1 MPRRRRTKFHAANLY
16 SNVEIQCKN
25 ERFVVRLAAIYL
37 RKILQYRPVLDRETL
52 EFTSWVL
59 GPLKDELI
67 VHLSQEIPHKIQED
81 FHDDINEV
89 EDDIDYAHAIM
100 GAIYKSPKAL
110 QRNLLRKAVSLLST
124 RINDLTYRGL
134 SDIDKT
140 LRNFTKMF
148 GLTDL
153 ESELCGFLFCC
164 TTIDN
169 FESYFVD
176 HLKCNTL
183 LKRRY
188 LEAILQCG
196 KNKLKHILSG
206 NMAALEMIENS
217 SGIFRL
223 ADDYIDFFDY
233 RENLVQNKKL
243 YRKIL
248 GKTLPLDY
256 HLIDPAQTDHLTKLL
271 KAKGNT
277 PTSILLYGPPGTG
290 KTTFA
295 KSLIQSAGL
304 MGYEVVQGTDNE
316 GGKRRAAI
324 VACLNMTQSSDN
336 SVVVIDEADSVLN
349 TESSWLSRGETLD
362 KGWLNQLLEKPGTKT
377 IWITN
382 QIDQI
387 ESSVCRRFAF
397 SLFFKPFNRRQRIQL
412 WGNIIKKNRVK
423 RFFLQNV
430 VERLASQHKL
440 SAGIIDL
447 AVQKATQIKPDG
459 KKDFVKAVELGLYSH
474 TSLLNGGEKNVD
486 KEKIEKNYS
495 LEGLNIQGDINAVVT
510 QLERFDSFLRKDAPG
525 KILNMNLLFYGPPGT
540 GKSELARYLANHLDR
555 EIICKRTSDLQSK
568 WVGESEKLIKDSFAE
583 AEREE
588 SILVIDEADSLLFS
602 RDRATKSWE
611 ISFTNEFLTQMERF
625 RGILVCT
632 TNRLKDLDMASIRR
646 FNHKIDFD
654 YLTPE
659 GNTIFYKKM
668 LSPLIFMPVTELD
681 RQAIKGI
688 AMLSPGDFKT
698 VRDRFSFYPEDEI
711 SNNILINAL
720 QEESRIKTIHL
731 DKRAIGF

>member
-1 MPRRRRTKFHAANLY
+1 MPRRHRTKFQGEKQY
-16 SNVEIQCKN
+16 SNVEIQDKN
-25 ERFVVRLAAIYL
+25 ERYVVRAAAINL
-37 RKILQYRPVLDRETL
+37 GRILQSRPVLDRETL

-59 GPLKDELI
+59 GPFKEELI
-67 VHLSQEIPHKIQED
+67 VHINKELPQKIQKE
-81 FHDDINEV
+81 FQDDINED
-89 EDDIDYAHAIM
+89 EDDNDYARSILRAIL
-100 GAIYKSPKAL
+100 KSPKAL
-110 QRNLLRKAVSLLST
+110 GRNLQKKMVSLLSD
-124 RINDLTYRGL
+124 RLKDLAYRGL
-134 SDIDKT
+134 SDIEKT
-140 LRNFTKMF
+140 LGNFTKMF

-188 LEAILQCG
+188 LEVILQCG

-206 NMAALEMIENS
+206 NMATLEMIENS

-223 ADDYIDFFDY
+223 SDDYLEFFDY
-233 RENLVQNKKL
+233 QENHVQNKKL
-243 YRKIL
+243 YRKVS
-248 GKTLPLDY
+248 GKPLPLDY
-256 HLIDPAQTDHLTKLL
+256 HLIDPAQTDHLIKLL
-271 KAKGNT
+271 KAQTET

-295 KSLIQSAGL
+295 KSLVQSAGL
-304 MGYEVVQGTDNE
+304 EAYEVVQGTDNE

-324 VACLNMTQSSDN
+324 VACINMTQSGN

-362 KGWLNQLLEKPGTKT
+362 KGWLNQLLEKPGSKT

-382 QIDQI
+382 RISQI

-412 WGNIIKKNRVK
+412 WGNIITKNRVK
-423 RFFLQNV
+423 RFFSQNEI
-430 VERLASQHKL
+430 ERMAGQHKL
-440 SAGIIDL
+440 SAGVIDL

-459 KKDFVKAVELGLYSH
+459 KKEFIKAVELGLESH
-474 TSLLNGGEKNVD
+474 TALLNGGEKSVD
-486 KEKIEKNYS
+486 KEKIETNYS
-495 LEGLNIQGDINAVVT
+495 LEGLNIQGDIKAVVT
-510 QLERFDSFLRKDAPG
+510 QLERFDSFLRKDAPD

-555 EIICKRTSDLQSK
+555 EIICKRVSDLHSK
-568 WVGESEKLIKDSFAE
+568 WVGESEKLIKGAFAE
-583 AEREE
+583 AERED
-588 SILVIDEADSLLFS
+588 SILIIDEADSLLFN
-602 RDRATKSWE
+602 RDHATKSWE
-611 ISFTNEFLTQMERF
+611 ISFTNEFLTQMEKF

-632 TNRLKDLDMASIRR
+632 TNRIKDLDVASLRR

-654 YLTPE
+654 YLTSE
-659 GNTIFYKKM
+659 GNVIFYKKM
-668 LSPLIFMPVTELD
+668 LTPLISTSATELEL
-681 RQAIKGI
+681 QNIKKI
-688 AMLSPGDFKT
+688 VTLSPGDFKT
-698 VRDRFSFYPEDEI
+698 VRDRFSFYPEGVI
-711 SNNILINAL
+711 SHKALILAL
-720 QEESRIKTIHL
+720 QEESRIKTMHS
-731 DKRAIGF
+731 DKRIIGF